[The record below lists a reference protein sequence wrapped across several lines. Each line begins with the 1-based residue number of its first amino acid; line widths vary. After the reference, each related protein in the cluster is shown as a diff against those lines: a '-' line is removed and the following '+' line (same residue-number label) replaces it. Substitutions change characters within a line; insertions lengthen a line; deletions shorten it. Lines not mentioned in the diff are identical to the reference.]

1 MPDLVGRTR
10 RARVPPGVSR
20 TDSDDELGTDDLP
33 WEWIYDDEDGE
44 DDAANAS
51 KEPEDGN
58 SRKRTRTQLNAP
70 KIVGARMGS
79 FECQLGDTVLLKAEG
94 SNEAWVGIICGFTFD
109 EEEDEKAATFMWFST
124 EKEIRNSDKKRK
136 DAEWVS
142 RLSAIPG
149 WPTSKSRHNHLGS
162 RC

>member
-51 KEPEDGN
+51 KEAEDGN
-58 SRKRTRTQLNAP
+58 SRKRKRTQLNGP
-70 KIVGARMGS
+70 KIVGARMG
-79 FECQLGDTVLLKAEG
+79 
-94 SNEAWVGIICGFTFD
+94 
-109 EEEDEKAATFMWFST
+109 
-124 EKEIRNSDKKRK
+124 
-136 DAEWVS
+136 
-142 RLSAIPG
+142 LSLI
-149 WPTSKSRHNHLGS
+149 HI
-162 RC
+162 